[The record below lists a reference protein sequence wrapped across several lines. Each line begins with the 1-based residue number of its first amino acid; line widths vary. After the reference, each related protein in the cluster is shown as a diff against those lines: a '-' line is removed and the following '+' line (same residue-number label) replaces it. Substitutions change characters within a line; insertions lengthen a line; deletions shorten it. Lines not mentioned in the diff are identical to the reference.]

1 MVGGGGLADNA
12 ILAWSDDPGVSGP
25 CRSERRFAYLTDLE
39 VLPMVS
45 FFALLLVCQ
54 LAGEVLVVAT
64 GVPLPG
70 PVVGMVILFVGLSL
84 RGEIPARLERL
95 GQGLL
100 SNLSLLFVPA
110 GVGVMI
116 HAELVG
122 AEIIPIAVS
131 LLVSTLLAIVVTG
144 WVMQK
149 LSAESDQ

>member
-1 MVGGGGLADNA
+1 
-12 ILAWSDDPGVSGP
+12 
-25 CRSERRFAYLTDLE
+25 
-39 VLPMVS
+39 MVS

-54 LAGEVLVVAT
+54 LAGEVFVVAT

-70 PVVGMVILFVGLSL
+70 PVVGMVILFVGLLL
-84 RGEIPARLERL
+84 RGEIPMRLERL

-122 AEIIPIAVS
+122 SEIIPIAVS
-131 LLVSTLLAIVVTG
+131 LLLSTLLTIVVTG

-149 LSAESDQ
+149 LSAGSEQ

>member
-1 MVGGGGLADNA
+1 
-12 ILAWSDDPGVSGP
+12 
-25 CRSERRFAYLTDLE
+25 
-39 VLPMVS
+39 MVS

-54 LAGEVLVVAT
+54 LAGEVFVVAT

-70 PVVGMVILFVGLSL
+70 PVVGMVILFFGLLL
-84 RGEIPARLERL
+84 RGEIPMRLERL

-122 AEIIPIAVS
+122 SEIIPIAVS
-131 LLVSTLLAIVVTG
+131 LLLSTLLTIVVTG
-144 WVMQK
+144 WIMQK
-149 LSAESDQ
+149 LSAGSEQ